1 MVKKS
6 KRELLRSSSLWRES
20 HFLIDGRLRAEVAGR
35 RSSQRLSVSGSTA
48 SLTSTDSRYE
58 YDAHPKT
65 ETSGITDEHT
75 EYLRDV

>member
-1 MVKKS
+1 MAVS
-6 KRELLRSSSLWRES
+6 
-20 HFLIDGRLRAEVAGR
+20 GQRAEVAGR

-75 EYLRDV
+75 EYLRRVGDMTTSFY